1 MDKLN
6 IDWNSTSDFLDEYRE
21 INEKIKAGYVLY
33 YSELKELRVKEYK
46 NTIKLS
52 GKGSYTT
59 EDGEYI
65 ALKNIDKL
73 ISDSCFYSEEF
84 SIGAEEAIESST
96 VVDVVNADCLE
107 EGIRLLDMGYNP
119 AILNMANRQNP
130 GGGVINGAG
139 AQEETIFRRTN
150 LFLSLY
156 QYASYAEKYGLK
168 KSGHQYPMDR
178 NFGGIYSPNVS
189 IFRECEA
196 KGYKLMSQPREVSFI
211 TVAGINHPELD
222 NKGMIIPELINVAKN
237 KIRTILRIGLKHGH
251 DSLVLGAL
259 GCGAFRNPPRHIAR
273 LFHEV
278 IEEQEFKNKY
288 KDIVFAI
295 LEDHNS
301 HKEHNKEGNFKPFKE
316 EFAWKKATH

>member
-1 MDKLN
+1 MTDMRT
-6 IDWNSTSDFLDEYRE
+6 DWNSLTDFLDEYKE

-33 YSELKELRVKEYK
+33 YSELKQLRVKEYK
-46 NTIKLS
+46 NSIKLS
-52 GKGSYTT
+52 GKGSYST
-59 EDGEYI
+59 ENGEFV
-65 ALKNIDKL
+65 ALKNIDKV
-73 ISDSCFYSEEF
+73 ISGSCFYSKEF
-84 SIGAEEAIESST
+84 SVGTVVTIEGST
-96 VVDVVNADCLE
+96 VVDVINADCLE
-107 EGIRLLDMGYNP
+107 EGIRLLDLGYNP
-119 AILNMANRQNP
+119 AILNMASRHNP
-130 GGGVINGAG
+130 GGGVMNGAG

-168 KSGHQYPMDR
+168 KSRHQYPMDR

-196 KGYKLMSQPREVSFI
+196 NGYKLMSQPREVSFI

-222 NKGMIIPELINVAKN
+222 DNGMIIPELVNLAKN

-259 GCGAFRNPPRHIAR
+259 GCGAFCNPPRHVAK

-288 KDIVFAI
+288 KYIVFAI

-301 HKEHNKEGNFKPFKE
+301 HKDHNKEGNFRPFYE
-316 EFAWKKATH
+316 EFA

>member
-1 MDKLN
+1 MN
-6 IDWNSTSDFLDEYRE
+6 TDWNSTTDFLVEYRE
-21 INEKIKAGYVLY
+21 IKDKIKAGYVLY
-33 YSELKELRVKEYK
+33 YSELKQLRVKEYK

-52 GKGSYTT
+52 GKGSYST
-59 EDGEYI
+59 ENGEYV
-65 ALKNIDKL
+65 ALKNIDKV
-73 ISDSCFYSEEF
+73 ISGSCFYSEEF
-84 SIGAEEAIESST
+84 SIGSANTIEDTT

-107 EGIRLLDMGYNP
+107 EGIRLLDLGYNP
-119 AILNMANRQNP
+119 AILNMASRYNP
-130 GGGVINGAG
+130 GGGVTSGAG

-168 KSGHQYPMDR
+168 KSKYQYPMDR

-222 NKGMIIPELINVAKN
+222 NNGMIIPELINVAKN

-278 IEEQEFKNKY
+278 IDEQEFKNKY
-288 KDIVFAI
+288 KYIVFAI

-301 HKEHNKEGNFKPFKE
+301 HKEHNKEGNFRPFKE
-316 EFAWKKATH
+316 EFE

>member
-1 MDKLN
+1 MN
-6 IDWNSTSDFLDEYRE
+6 IDWDSSSDFLDEYRE

-46 NTIKLS
+46 NTIKIA

-59 EDGEYI
+59 ETGEYI
-65 ALKNIDKL
+65 TMNNINKV
-73 ISDSCFYSEEF
+73 ITDSCFYYEEF
-84 SIGAEEAIESST
+84 SVDTIEQIQGT
-96 VVDVVNADCLE
+96 TTIEVVKADCME
-107 EGIRLLDMGYNP
+107 EGIRLLDLGYNP
-119 AILNMANRQNP
+119 AILNMANRHNP

-156 QYASYAEKYGLK
+156 QYASYAERYGLL
-168 KSGHQYPMDR
+168 KSEHQYPMDR
-178 NFGGIYSPNVS
+178 NFGGIYSPKVS

-196 KGYKLMSQPREVSFI
+196 NGYKLMSQPREVSFI
-211 TVAGINHPELD
+211 SVAGINHPELD
-222 NKGMIIPELINVAKN
+222 NNGMIIPPLVNVTKN
-237 KIRTILRIGLKHGH
+237 KIRTILRIGLQHDH

-259 GCGAFRNPPRHIAR
+259 GCGAFRNPPRHIAK

-288 KDIVFAI
+288 KYIVFAI

-301 HKEHNKEGNFKPFKE
+301 HKEHNKEGNFRPFKE
-316 EFAWKKATH
+316 EFTN

>member
-1 MDKLN
+1 MN
-6 IDWNSTSDFLDEYRE
+6 IDWDSTSDFLKKYRE

-52 GKGSYTT
+52 GKGSYST
-59 EDGEYI
+59 ENGEYV
-65 ALKNIDKL
+65 ALKNIDKV
-73 ISDSCFYSEEF
+73 ISGSCFYSEEF
-84 SIGAEEAIESST
+84 SIGSANTIEDTT

-107 EGIRLLDMGYNP
+107 EGIRLLDLGYNP
-119 AILNMANRQNP
+119 AILNMASRYNP

-168 KSGHQYPMDR
+168 KSKYQYPMDR

-222 NKGMIIPELINVAKN
+222 NNGMIIPELINVAKN

-288 KDIVFAI
+288 KYIVFAI

-301 HKEHNKEGNFKPFKE
+301 HKEHNKEGNFRPFKE
-316 EFAWKKATH
+316 EFS

>member
-1 MDKLN
+1 MSKN
-6 IDWNSTSDFLDEYRE
+6 TDWDSSTDFLVEYRE
-21 INEKIKAGYVLY
+21 IKDKIRTGYVLY
-33 YSELKELRVKEYK
+33 YSELKELRVKEFK

-52 GKGSYTT
+52 GRGSYST
-59 EDGEYI
+59 ENGEYV
-65 ALKNIDKL
+65 ALENIDKV
-73 ISDSCFYSEEF
+73 ISGSYFYSEEI
-84 SIGAEEAIESST
+84 SVGTADAIEGST

-107 EGIRLLDMGYNP
+107 EGIRLLDLGYNP
-119 AILNMANRQNP
+119 AILNMASRHNP

-168 KSGHQYPMDR
+168 KSSHQYPMDR

-196 KGYKLMSQPREVSFI
+196 NGYKLMSQPREVSFI

-222 NKGMIIPELINVAKN
+222 NNGMIIPELINVAKD

-259 GCGAFRNPPRHIAR
+259 GCGAFCNPPRHIAR

-288 KDIVFAI
+288 KYIIFAI

-301 HKEHNKEGNFKPFKE
+301 HKEHNKEGNFIPFKE
-316 EFAWKKATH
+316 EFA

>member
-1 MDKLN
+1 MGKMDSN
-6 IDWNSTSDFLDEYRE
+6 WNSSSDFLDEYSE

-33 YSELKELRVKEYK
+33 YSELKQLRVKEYK
-46 NTIKLS
+46 NTIRIA

-59 EDGEYI
+59 EDGDQVTLNKTNEVI
-65 ALKNIDKL
+65 A
-73 ISDSCFYSEEF
+73 DSCFYSEAF
-84 SIGAEEAIESST
+84 SVENIGQILDSTTIE
-96 VVDVVNADCLE
+96 VNNADCLE
-107 EGIRLLDMGYNP
+107 EGIRLLDLGYNP
-119 AILNMANRQNP
+119 AILNMASRHNP
-130 GGGVINGAG
+130 GGGVMNGAG

-156 QYASYAEKYGLK
+156 QYASYAEKYGLN
-168 KSGHQYPMDR
+168 KSRHQYPMDR

-196 KGYKLMSQPREVSFI
+196 NGYKLMSQPREVSFI

-222 NKGMIIPELINVAKN
+222 DNGMIIPELVNLAKN
-237 KIRTILRIGLKHGH
+237 KIRTILRIGLKHRH

-259 GCGAFRNPPRHIAR
+259 GCGAFCNPPRHVAK

-288 KDIVFAI
+288 KNIVFAI

-301 HKEHNKEGNFKPFKE
+301 HKEHNKVGNFRPFYE
-316 EFAWKKATH
+316 EFA

>member
-1 MDKLN
+1 MTAMRT
-6 IDWNSTSDFLDEYRE
+6 DWNSTTDFLVEYRE
-21 INEKIKAGYVLY
+21 IKDKIKAGYVLY
-33 YSELKELRVKEYK
+33 YSELKQLRVKEYK

-52 GKGSYTT
+52 GKGSYST
-59 EDGEYI
+59 ENGEYV
-65 ALKNIDKL
+65 ALKNIDKV
-73 ISDSCFYSEEF
+73 ISGSCFYSEEF
-84 SIGAEEAIESST
+84 SIGSANTIEDTT

-107 EGIRLLDMGYNP
+107 EGIKLLELGYNP
-119 AILNMANRQNP
+119 AILNMASRYNP
-130 GGGVINGAG
+130 GGGVTSGAG

-168 KSGHQYPMDR
+168 KSKYQYPMDR

-222 NKGMIIPELINVAKN
+222 INGMIIPELINVAKN

-259 GCGAFRNPPRHIAR
+259 GCGAFRNPPRHIAK

-288 KDIVFAI
+288 KYIVFAI

-301 HKEHNKEGNFKPFKE
+301 HKEHNKEGNFKPFKN
-316 EFAWKKATH
+316 EFSK

>member
-1 MDKLN
+1 MSKN
-6 IDWNSTSDFLDEYRE
+6 TDWDSSTDFLVEYRE
-21 INEKIKAGYVLY
+21 IKDKIRTGYVLY
-33 YSELKELRVKEYK
+33 YSELKELRVKEFK

-52 GKGSYTT
+52 GRGSYST
-59 EDGEYI
+59 ENGENVV
-65 ALKNIDKL
+65 LKNIDKV
-73 ISDSCFYSEEF
+73 ISGSYFYSEEI
-84 SIGAEEAIESST
+84 SVGTADAIEGST

-107 EGIRLLDMGYNP
+107 EGIRLLDLGYNP
-119 AILNMANRQNP
+119 AILNMASRHNP

-168 KSGHQYPMDR
+168 KSSHQYPMDR

-196 KGYKLMSQPREVSFI
+196 NGYKLMSQPREVSFI

-222 NKGMIIPELINVAKN
+222 NNGMIIPELINVAKD

-259 GCGAFRNPPRHIAR
+259 GCGAFCNPPRHIAR

-288 KDIVFAI
+288 KYIIFAI

-301 HKEHNKEGNFKPFKE
+301 HKEHNKEGNFIPFKE
-316 EFAWKKATH
+316 EFA

>member
-1 MDKLN
+1 MN
-6 IDWNSTSDFLDEYRE
+6 IDWDSSSDFLNEYRE
-21 INEKIKAGYVLY
+21 ITEKIKAGYVLY
-33 YSELKELRVKEYK
+33 YSELKQLKVKEYK

-52 GKGSYTT
+52 GRGSYYT
-59 EDGEYI
+59 ENGEYV
-65 ALKNIDKL
+65 ALKNIDKV
-73 ISDSCFYSEEF
+73 IAGSCFYFEEF
-84 SIGAEEAIESST
+84 SVGSADIIEGST
-96 VVDVVNADCLE
+96 VVDVINADCLE
-107 EGIRLLDMGYNP
+107 EGIRLLDLGYNP
-119 AILNMANRQNP
+119 AILNMASRHNP

-168 KSGHQYPMDR
+168 KSSHQYPMDR

-189 IFRECEA
+189 IFRECETN
-196 KGYKLMSQPREVSFI
+196 GYKLMSHPREVSFI
-211 TVAGINHPELD
+211 SVAGINSPELD
-222 NKGMIIPELINVAKN
+222 NNGMIIPPLVNVTKN

-251 DSLVLGAL
+251 DSLILGAL

-288 KDIVFAI
+288 KYIVFAI

-301 HKEHNKEGNFKPFKE
+301 HKEHNKEGNFRPFKE
-316 EFAWKKATH
+316 EFHE

>member
-1 MDKLN
+1 MDS
-6 IDWNSTSDFLDEYRE
+6 DWNSSSDFLDEYSE

-33 YSELKELRVKEYK
+33 YSELKQLRVKEYK
-46 NTIKLS
+46 NTIRIA

-59 EDGEYI
+59 EDGEQVTLNKTNEVI
-65 ALKNIDKL
+65 A
-73 ISDSCFYSEEF
+73 DSCFYSEAFFVEN
-84 SIGAEEAIESST
+84 IGQILDSTTIE
-96 VVDVVNADCLE
+96 VNNTDCLE
-107 EGIRLLDMGYNP
+107 EGIRLLDLGYNP
-119 AILNMANRQNP
+119 AILNMASRHNP

-150 LFLSLY
+150 VFLSLY

-168 KSGHQYPMDR
+168 KSRHQYPMDR

-196 KGYKLMSQPREVSFI
+196 NGYKLMSQPREVSFI

-222 NKGMIIPELINVAKN
+222 DNGMIKPELVNLAMN
-237 KIRTILRIGLKHGH
+237 KIRTILRIGLKHRH

-259 GCGAFRNPPRHIAR
+259 GCGAFCNPPRHIAK

-288 KDIVFAI
+288 KYIVFAI

-301 HKEHNKEGNFKPFKE
+301 HKEHNKEGNFKPFKN
-316 EFAWKKATH
+316 EFSK

>member
-1 MDKLN
+1 MGKMDYE
-6 IDWNSTSDFLDEYRE
+6 WNSSSDFLDEYSE

-33 YSELKELRVKEYK
+33 YSELKQLRVKVYK
-46 NTIKLS
+46 NTIRIA

-59 EDGEYI
+59 EDGDQVTLNKTNEVI
-65 ALKNIDKL
+65 A
-73 ISDSCFYSEEF
+73 DSCFYSETF
-84 SIGAEEAIESST
+84 SVENIGQILDSTTIE
-96 VVDVVNADCLE
+96 VNNADCLE
-107 EGIRLLDMGYNP
+107 EGIRLLDLGYNP
-119 AILNMANRQNP
+119 AILNMANRHNP
-130 GGGVINGAG
+130 GGGVISGAG

-168 KSGHQYPMDR
+168 KSRHQYPMGR

-196 KGYKLMSQPREVSFI
+196 NGYKLMSQPREVSFI

-222 NKGMIIPELINVAKN
+222 DHGMIIPELANVAKN

-259 GCGAFRNPPRHIAR
+259 GCGAFCNPPRHVAK

-288 KDIVFAI
+288 KYIVFAI

-301 HKEHNKEGNFKPFKE
+301 HKEHNKVGNFRPFYE
-316 EFAWKKATH
+316 EFA

>member
-1 MDKLN
+1 MGKLN
-6 IDWNSTSDFLDEYRE
+6 IDWNSSSDFLNEYRE

-33 YSELKELRVKEYK
+33 YSELKELRVKEFK

-52 GKGSYTT
+52 GKESYST
-59 EDGEYI
+59 EDGEYV
-65 ALKNIDKL
+65 ALKNIDKV
-73 ISDSCFYSEEF
+73 ISGSCFYSEEF
-84 SIGAEEAIESST
+84 SVDTTNTIEDTT
-96 VVDVVNADCLE
+96 VVDVVNADCME
-107 EGIRLLDMGYNP
+107 EGIRLLDLGYNP
-119 AILNMANRQNP
+119 AILNMANRHNP
-130 GGGVINGAG
+130 GGGVTNGAG

-150 LFLSLY
+150 LFHSLY
-156 QYASYAEKYGLK
+156 QYASYAEMYGLK
-168 KSGHQYPMDR
+168 KSTHQYPMDR

-222 NKGMIIPELINVAKN
+222 NNGMIIPELINVAKN

-288 KDIVFAI
+288 KYIVFAI

-301 HKEHNKEGNFKPFKE
+301 HKEHNKEGNFRPFKE
-316 EFAWKKATH
+316 EFS